1 VMFGI
6 NSTLCS
12 IRRPVAK
19 PLSTQWFKSI
29 STGSPKNPKDSNDFP
44 FRQFM
49 SRFRALFSP
58 QLFNRLSSYSLCH
71 ILFRQHQNY
80 KTNIWLTQHIFA
92 KQYLSLYHLQFARF
106 FTQKIPNSI
115 PAALAVAALSV
126 HAESKDDEVIT
137 DDLMSNHKQDLDF
150 VKSLIQSTLTCET
163 CHKRHLI
170 DQKVEGTEY
179 CQCKDRKPSVYGTK
193 VNDEAWMPFL
203 ERKDILVW
211 RQEHPEM
218 AGMYAYKMY
227 GKFDDITADEFLALQ
242 LDTSEFRL
250 SWDPSTAQCHV
261 IKDLTEQDAK
271 MPEDCQ
277 EKVPDSREMSHI
289 YYWEVNWPR
298 FFSNRDYVC
307 GRRCKVYKDEN
318 GQEEAI
324 VIFSKSTQHRN
335 WPKKTKAHRVE
346 NYWSVLTIK
355 PFTSGDQNGLEF
367 SLTGFENP
375 GISLPSAITTWIAI
389 QGMPDFFTNLRNAC
403 IKRRKWLKKDYSS
416 EREASAGKE
425 PSYLDNSR
433 HYSEGSRNYA

>member
-1 VMFGI
+1 
-6 NSTLCS
+6 
-12 IRRPVAK
+12 
-19 PLSTQWFKSI
+19 
-29 STGSPKNPKDSNDFP
+29 
-44 FRQFM
+44 
-49 SRFRALFSP
+49 
-58 QLFNRLSSYSLCH
+58 
-71 ILFRQHQNY
+71 
-80 KTNIWLTQHIFA
+80 
-92 KQYLSLYHLQFARF
+92 
-106 FTQKIPNSI
+106 
-115 PAALAVAALSV
+115 
-126 HAESKDDEVIT
+126 
-137 DDLMSNHKQDLDF
+137 
-150 VKSLIQSTLTCET
+150 
-163 CHKRHLI
+163 
-170 DQKVEGTEY
+170 
-179 CQCKDRKPSVYGTK
+179 
-193 VNDEAWMPFL
+193 MPFL

-227 GKFDDITADEFLALQ
+227 GRFDDISADEFLALQ

-271 MPEDCQ
+271 MPEGCQ

-375 GISLPSAITTWIAI
+375 GTSLPSAITTWIAI

-403 IKRRKWLKKDYSS
+403 IKRRKWLKKDYSN

-425 PSYLDNSR
+425 PSYLDTSR